1 MFLFS
6 CTTAHTQHKNGA
18 ECHRVASFRAFYIL
32 FRPKSF
38 TSKYCLSK
46 YKVIHYILHQ
56 LPDINLDDDLICDN
70 FFQNGEEY
78 FERFPKFM
86 KYNDYVVPC
95 KETYACAFI

>member
-1 MFLFS
+1 MDTQCVATLCTLSLF
-6 CTTAHTQHKNGA
+6 CAIN
-18 ECHRVASFRAFYIL
+18 I